1 MMRPFFPEQIMS
13 NSNTPI
19 LNNRVNA
26 HGTVIRSITMH
37 VQGRVYEFQYQ
48 FVNGEWIRFR
58 RVTHNIH

>member
-1 MMRPFFPEQIMS
+1 MS